1 MPLFE
6 ALVIANLLISLFIA
20 YRLGVQQGDVD
31 TLYNGLALTME
42 KLGMTI
48 EQDD

>member
-6 ALVIANLLISLFIA
+6 ALVIANLFISLFIA
-20 YRLGVQQGDVD
+20 YRAGAQQTDID

-42 KLGMTI
+42 KLGMTT